1 MLPSGRTQD
10 IIPVDGRN
18 YKVSVVD
25 AGNIVV
31 FIHAEELGLKGMET
45 PGRLKETVIGC
56 SLLSG

>member
-1 MLPSGRTQD
+1 M
-10 IIPVDGRN
+10 DGRN